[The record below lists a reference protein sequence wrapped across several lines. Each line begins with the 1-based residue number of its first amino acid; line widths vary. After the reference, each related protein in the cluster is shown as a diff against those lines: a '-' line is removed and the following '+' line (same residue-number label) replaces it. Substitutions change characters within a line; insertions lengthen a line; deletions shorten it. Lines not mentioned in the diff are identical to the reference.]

1 MAEYYPLLVRAVSGL
16 AESTP
21 DARRSIYERAR
32 AALLGQLRAVQPP
45 VPEADIERESR
56 SLDDAIARIED
67 EIATRLASGQSP
79 AEGAKPAAAKPAV
92 PPPSPESRP
101 PEARPLAEPKP
112 PAVEKPSEN
121 SRKPLEPL
129 ARRTDFGAVPRPP
142 APPRPSLPPRPGL
155 TARPGVPQGE
165 RPAAGSID
173 AARSRPNL
181 PPRPWPQGGP
191 PPAATGPD
199 VKAPAAPPASAPQ
212 SAAPDAKEPDRGT
225 PDLVAR
231 NHVSRD
237 APAAGQGAPDIGGAG
252 SRAPMSEADIA
263 ASRAGLPEMRAE
275 RKDRRTGEARP
286 VNVTLRKF
294 GPRAEAAASDIPA
307 ASDASED
314 VPLQRG
320 ATRPAAPQRKEESQR
335 NLRPWL
341 IGLPIALV
349 AGSIAV
355 FAYVRRDNPDELA
368 RMKPAPSAEQ
378 AGDAASGKIVE
389 RIGGGQAARPA
400 TPAPGTQTN
409 QQAQTAP
416 VSPAKPTTP
425 STAPA
430 IAVAQRAALLVDAP
444 DEPQK
449 VRTFVGNVVWR
460 LDNVSRGQGQPLSI
474 GVRAEVDLPDAKLRA
489 VMLIQKNTDDTLP
502 ASHTIELR
510 FIPTEG
516 GPIPGVAQISTP
528 QMRKEDT
535 PAGDA
540 LTGVPAPIMQNYFL
554 VGLTRGDA
562 AVSRN
567 VDLMRTRAWFDIPM
581 LLSDQRIAKITF
593 EKGSAGE
600 RVINEALEAWQ
611 K

>member
-45 VPEADIERESR
+45 VPEPDIERESR

-67 EIATRLASGQSP
+67 EIAARLASGQSP
-79 AEGAKPAAAKPAV
+79 AEASKPAAAKPAV
-92 PPPSPESRP
+92 PPPAP
-101 PEARPLAEPKP
+101 EPKP
-112 PAVEKPSEN
+112 QEPKPQEAEKPADSA
-121 SRKPLEPL
+121 RKPLEPL
-129 ARRTDFGAVPRPP
+129 ARRTDYVAVPRSP

-155 TARPGVPQGE
+155 TPRPGVPQGE
-165 RPAAGSID
+165 RPAAGNID
-173 AARSRPNL
+173 AARSRPSL
-181 PPRPWPQGGP
+181 PPRPWPQGGAA
-191 PPAATGPD
+191 PAATGWDP
-199 VKAPAAPPASAPQ
+199 KPQTAPPAPPSPASAPQ
-212 SAAPDAKEPDRGT
+212 PAAPEAKAPERET

-231 NHVSRD
+231 DHVSRD
-237 APAAGQGAPDIGGAG
+237 VPSAGQGAPDIGGAE

-263 ASRAGLPEMRAE
+263 ASRAGLPDIRAE
-275 RKDRRTGEARP
+275 RPDRRTGEARP

-294 GPRAEAAASDIPA
+294 GPRAESAAADIPP
-307 ASDASED
+307 ASDAAEET
-314 VPLQRG
+314 PLQRG

-349 AGSIAV
+349 VGSIAV
-355 FAYVRRDNPDELA
+355 FAYIRRDNPDELA

-389 RIGGGQAARPA
+389 RIGGGQGSRPA
-400 TPAPGTQTN
+400 TPAPGTQTSP
-409 QQAQTAP
+409 QAQTAP

-460 LDNVSRGQGQPLSI
+460 LDNVSRGPGQPLSI

-562 AVSRN
+562 AVARN

>member
-1 MAEYYPLLVRAVSGL
+1 
-16 AESTP
+16 
-21 DARRSIYERAR
+21 
-32 AALLGQLRAVQPP
+32 
-45 VPEADIERESR
+45 
-56 SLDDAIARIED
+56 
-67 EIATRLASGQSP
+67 
-79 AEGAKPAAAKPAV
+79 
-92 PPPSPESRP
+92 
-101 PEARPLAEPKP
+101 
-112 PAVEKPSEN
+112 
-121 SRKPLEPL
+121 
-129 ARRTDFGAVPRPP
+129 
-142 APPRPSLPPRPGL
+142 
-155 TARPGVPQGE
+155 
-165 RPAAGSID
+165 
-173 AARSRPNL
+173 
-181 PPRPWPQGGP
+181 
-191 PPAATGPD
+191 
-199 VKAPAAPPASAPQ
+199 
-212 SAAPDAKEPDRGT
+212 
-225 PDLVAR
+225 
-231 NHVSRD
+231 
-237 APAAGQGAPDIGGAG
+237 
-252 SRAPMSEADIA
+252 
-263 ASRAGLPEMRAE
+263 
-275 RKDRRTGEARP
+275 
-286 VNVTLRKF
+286 
-294 GPRAEAAASDIPA
+294 
-307 ASDASED
+307 
-314 VPLQRG
+314 
-320 ATRPAAPQRKEESQR
+320 
-335 NLRPWL
+335 
-341 IGLPIALV
+341 
-349 AGSIAV
+349 V
-355 FAYVRRDNPDELA
+355 FAYIRRDNPDDLA

-378 AGDAASGKIVE
+378 TGDAASGKIVE
-389 RIGGGQAARPA
+389 RIGGGQAPRPT
-400 TPAPGTQTN
+400 TPTPGTQTN

-416 VSPAKPTTP
+416 GSPTKPTTP

-460 LDNVSRGQGQPLSI
+460 LDNVSRGPGQPLSI

-554 VGLTRGDA
+554 VGLTRGDT
-562 AVSRN
+562 AVARN